1 MEEKTETLRD
11 IFLSVSDEE
20 TVTESQTESHGS
32 LTDEGSSVE
41 TRLGDVIETVRGK
54 FGFDTALTD
63 EQRRELIEL
72 FYDGCSDGELADELD
87 CDEETVFAARLELH
101 LVRDSEPPLP
111 EDDLDV
117 LRENPDTDHG
127 TLAAELGTDEA
138 TVERSRAVLEAI
150 ERSRRVS
157 QRFVTAYREI
167 LTDADLTSQFAAE
180 AHDDGLSDATDGAET
195 DVDF

>member
-20 TVTESQTESHGS
+20 TVTASQTESHGS
-32 LTDEGSSVE
+32 LTDEGASVE
-41 TRLGDVIETVRGK
+41 TRLGDVIETLRGK

-87 CDEETVFAARLELH
+87 CDEETVFAARLALH
-101 LVRDSEPPLP
+101 LVRDSEPRLP

-117 LRENPDTDHG
+117 LRENPDTDPG

-138 TVERSRAVLEAI
+138 TVERSRAVLETV